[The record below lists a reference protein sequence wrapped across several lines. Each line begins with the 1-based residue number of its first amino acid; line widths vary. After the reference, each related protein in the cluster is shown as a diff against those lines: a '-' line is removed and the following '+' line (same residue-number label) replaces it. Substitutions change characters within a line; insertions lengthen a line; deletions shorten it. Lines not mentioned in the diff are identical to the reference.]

1 MSTLRQKYEQIL
13 GQPYA
18 QGLLNMIRYGE
29 GTSGEA
35 GYQTMFGGG
44 KFDTS
49 KGWKHPD
56 RVVRSGRYA
65 STAAGAY
72 QFLTPTWQ
80 SAAKT
85 LGLTS
90 MDPRSQDIAALYLA
104 DKRGA
109 LGVLQKGGK
118 LVEAMDKLAPEW
130 ASIPT
135 KAGRSYYGQPVKGVG
150 ELAKA
155 YEEGKSKAGAKIPA
169 VQVESPAAKPAEGD
183 VAAALLAAFKTGLLG
198 QTSAQPTSL
207 LLNSPLL
214 SPQPVQNPIINY
226 MKTARSPYLDVFAG
240 LGEE

>member
-29 GTSGEA
+29 GTSGES

-56 RVVRSGRYA
+56 RAISSGRYK

-72 QFLTPTWQ
+72 QFLTPTWNET
-80 SAAKT
+80 AKK

-109 LGVLQKGGK
+109 LPILQKGGK
-118 LVEAMDKLAPEW
+118 LVDVMDKLAPEW

-135 KAGRSYYGQPVKGVG
+135 RAGRSYYGQPVKGVG

-155 YEEGKSKAGAKIPA
+155 YEEGKKQVTPTSPGTQTPPTVAKTT
-169 VQVESPAAKPAEGD
+169 ESD
-183 VAAALLAAFKTGLLG
+183 TAAALLAAFKTGLLG
-198 QTSAQPTSL
+198 QTTTQPGSL

-214 SPQPVQNPIINY
+214 SAQPMANPILNY
-226 MKTARSPYLDVFAG
+226 MAGARSPYLDIFAG
-240 LGEE
+240 LEN

>member
-29 GTSGEA
+29 GTAGEA

-56 RVVRSGRYA
+56 RVVRSGGYA

-104 DKRGA
+104 DRRGA
-109 LGVLQKGGK
+109 LPILQKGGK
-118 LVEAMDKLAPEW
+118 LIDAMDKLAPEW

-135 KAGRSYYGQPVKGVG
+135 KAGRSYYGQPVKGVS
-150 ELAKA
+150 ELVSA
-155 YEEGKSKAGAKIPA
+155 YEQGKKKASVTPPLEPPQQKNAEPEVASALLDAFKAG
-169 VQVESPAAKPAEGD
+169 
-183 VAAALLAAFKTGLLG
+183 LMG
-198 QTSAQPTSL
+198 QSFAQPKSL

-214 SPQPVQNPIINY
+214 SQQPMANPILNY
-226 MKTARSPYLDVFAG
+226 ISNTRSPYVDIFANI
-240 LGEE
+240 EY